1 MSELYIET
9 HGHGDAHIVLI
20 HGWAMHG
27 GVFAPLT
34 EALAERAT
42 VHVVDLPGHGHSR
55 NSHLPLAVSACAHAI
70 AEATPPAI
78 WLGWSLGGLVALA
91 GALEHPQHVRALA
104 MVCASPCFVRQ
115 PDWKYGMAPE
125 VFASFGNELDTDY
138 HGTLDRFL
146 ALEAM
151 GSEHA
156 REEMRRLRADLFTR
170 GEPDKRVLR
179 EGLDV
184 LDHADLRDRLPTL
197 AQPGAWIA
205 GARDRLIPW
214 QAMQW
219 SAQAS
224 GGTFTR
230 IDHAGHAPFIGFVDA
245 VVAALDPLLDH
256 VGTGRKQA

>member
-1 MSELYIET
+1 MSKLYIET
-9 HGHGDAHIVLI
+9 HGRGDTHIVLI

-34 EALAERAT
+34 GALAERAT

-55 NSHLPLAVSACAHAI
+55 DSDLPLNAADCARAI

-78 WLGWSLGGLVALA
+78 WLGWSLGGLVALT
-91 GALEHPQHVRALA
+91 GALDHPEQVAALA

-115 PDWKYGMAPE
+115 PDWQHGMAPA
-125 VFASFGNELDTDY
+125 VFSTFGDELDTDY
-138 HGTLDRFL
+138 RGTLERFL

-156 REEMRRLRADLFTR
+156 RDEMRCLRADLFAR

-179 EGLDV
+179 EGLEM
-184 LDHADLRDRLPTL
+184 LDNTDLRARLPGL
-197 AQPGAWIA
+197 ARPSTWIA

-214 QAMQW
+214 RAMQW
-219 SAQAS
+219 SAEAC
-224 GGTFTR
+224 GGAFTR
-230 IDHAGHAPFIGFVDA
+230 IDHAGHAPFIGFVERI
-245 VVAALDPLLDH
+245 VEALDALPA
-256 VGTGRKQA
+256 VPAAARKQA